1 MCELS
6 IFCCLFGAE
15 FLLGV
20 DCRSFFDVAFFVSPL
35 QFRHNFNVKAHI
47 FTNDKVVKVI
57 HDCQFMADAFVHRF
71 GVKLNNVFDTQV
83 SFNRR
88 SCFLLSLV

>member
-20 DCRSFFDVAFFVSPL
+20 DWRSFSDVVFFVSPL
-35 QFRHNFNVKAHI
+35 QFRHNINVRAHI
-47 FTNDKVVKVI
+47 FTNDKVAKVI
-57 HDCQFMADAFVHRF
+57 HDCQFMADAFFHQY

-83 SFNRR
+83 SLIRR
-88 SCFLLSLV
+88 SRFLLSLV